1 MNIVS
6 KEIIQE
12 WGLGNLSEI
21 KQVEM
26 VERVGL
32 LIYHAVLVQSL
43 DILSDAEQTE
53 LDTLM
58 GEDSTTT
65 EDVLAFLNS
74 KIPTF
79 KELVKEEQDRL
90 KESILVA
97 SE

>member
-26 VERVGL
+26 VERIGL
-32 LIYHAVLVQSL
+32 LIYQAVLVQSL